1 MLPLFHG
8 IENRAENVVEHT
20 EPVFDEE
27 TGELSGPEVFDIR
40 MLAMVHEFRVQ
51 GYDMAAECIGG
62 TGLERKP
69 RGDILYTGIVLAE
82 CEIARI
88 FPDMPRSN
96 RPSRNE
102 YPHIRSYFS

>member
-1 MLPLFHG
+1 MK
-8 IENRAENVVEHT
+8 
-20 EPVFDEE
+20 E

-69 RGDILYTGIVLAE
+69 RGDILYTGDRSGGMRNRPYIP
-82 CEIARI
+82 
-88 FPDMPRSN
+88 PDMPRSN

>member
-69 RGDILYTGIVLAE
+69 RGVSSIRGSFWRNAKSPVYS
-82 CEIARI
+82 
-88 FPDMPRSN
+88 PDMPRSN